1 MEYLLKCM
9 YNTHS
14 ILIDICLDQF
24 KGCIHYISERI
35 QSSPCCFLDFCWLS
49 YFSMD
54 ISSALFFKLVAL
66 LPWPNS
72 PHSCPQTVGLAH
84 WLPCN
89 FCGNDLF
96 DMNFHQNW
104 PSTSRVEG
112 NGKYDEIV
120 WPKRRVAAPLAAIDF
135 AFALEALYA
144 FLLFPISLSP
154 LN

>member
-1 MEYLLKCM
+1 MAYLLKCI
-9 YNTHS
+9 YNT
-14 ILIDICLDQF
+14 LNPYRYLP
-24 KGCIHYISERI
+24 RPV
-35 QSSPCCFLDFCWLS
+35 QSLYSLHFWAYSVFAMLFFGLLLALS

-66 LPWPNS
+66 LPWPNRQ
-72 PHSCPQTVGLAH
+72 HSCPQTVGLAH

-144 FLLFPISLSP
+144 FLLYPISLSP